1 MPSQSHKTGRLVA
14 LSVSGAGAAPAL
26 AAAVQAWLLTVLAP
40 ARYLVVAST
49 REGVASCSATAVV
62 ATPKR
67 ADNLRASLR
76 SALAGVTVDSVCVS
90 DGSDDVRRAAQLLQ
104 GAPPDA
110 AVRLEGWHEAE
121 LRSPAAVAAVVPSK
135 PPRLRWL
142 PRSRAMSVLAQFV
155 TPRDVLRHAPCT
167 APPHPDWALCP
178 PDAACAACQAFSAA
192 VTADICI
199 DVPALLRAALAAG
212 WDTSALHSAAVKEQL
227 AGALADWFRHTFL
240 CAPMAEAPAC
250 KRKCTRSDGM

>member
-14 LSVSGAGAAPAL
+14 VSVSGAGAAPAL
-26 AAAVQAWLLTVLAP
+26 AAAVQAWLLTVLTP
-40 ARYLVVAST
+40 VRYLVVASA
-49 REGVASCSATAVV
+49 RDGVASCSATAV
-62 ATPKR
+62 ATTPKR
-67 ADNLRASLR
+67 ADNVRASLR
-76 SALAGVTVDSVCVS
+76 SALADATISSVRVS

-142 PRSRAMSVLAQFV
+142 PRGRAMSVLAQLL
-155 TPRDVLRHAPCT
+155 TPRDVLRHAPT
-167 APPHPDWALCP
+167 APPHPGWELCP
-178 PDAACAACQAFSAA
+178 PDAACAACRALSDA
-192 VTADICI
+192 VTADIRI
-199 DVPALLRAALAAG
+199 DVPGLLRAALAAG

-227 AGALADWFRHTFL
+227 AGALADWFRHTYL
-240 CAPMAEAPAC
+240 CAPMAETPAC